1 MTSGFLLSLDPD
13 PRFLQTGVT
22 DLTGGIDT
30 GAFSVTASGLVAGKK
45 YYFRAYAINGEGI
58 SYGSDGHFTT
68 IADLQPG
75 WIGATPGA
83 TKDWWTSPWLGRFFQ
98 SSNGWVLH
106 EKLGWVFPVRS
117 PSAGVW
123 LWLDGVGWLWTD
135 DKVYPFLYGEGG
147 VGWLYF
153 FGLHD
158 GTRLFYDYQLK
169 KWRTVQNP

>member
-58 SYGSDGHFTT
+58 SYGSDAHFTT

-75 WIGATPGA
+75 WIGATPGRPR
-83 TKDWWTSPWLGRFFQ
+83 TGGRA
-98 SSNGWVLH
+98 
-106 EKLGWVFPVRS
+106 LGWGGSSSPPTGGSCTKNWDGSSPYGVHRLVFGSGWTEWGGSGRTIRFIPFS
-117 PSAGVW
+117 MEKAEWGGSISSACTTGRACS
-123 LWLDGVGWLWTD
+123 T
-135 DKVYPFLYGEGG
+135 
-147 VGWLYF
+147 
-153 FGLHD
+153 
-158 GTRLFYDYQLK
+158 TI
-169 KWRTVQNP
+169 N